1 MHDQEDLGFE
11 LGFGRQVLCLG
22 WDQSRD
28 PVVFGYKEG
37 QTKATK
43 SPEFTRGIGLP
54 KHRPN

>member
-1 MHDQEDLGFE
+1 MTRRTLALSWDSG
-11 LGFGRQVLCLG
+11 GRFCCLG

>member
-1 MHDQEDLGFE
+1 MTRRTLALSWDLGRFC
-11 LGFGRQVLCLG
+11 CLG

-37 QTKATK
+37 QTKATR
-43 SPEFTRGIGLP
+43 SPEFTWGIGLP